1 MGVSL
6 PERSTTLADVG
17 LPEAGSWPAGRE
29 RVLPGTRAW
38 FLFFLVWM
46 TGWAVI
52 ALYSLH
58 LYDTRGADGALRV
71 WVLALACFYLS
82 LCNAFFPLPT
92 TWIVMLAAT
101 DQAGLAVAPGVR
113 VLLVSVL
120 AACATVVANLNEYH
134 LLAYLLHF
142 GLGQRVRR
150 TRLYGR
156 AARWF
161 DRAPFQLLVLIA
173 FIPLPID
180 AVRWLAILRTYARAR
195 FAVAYFVGRWLRY
208 LILAGG
214 SLLLNL
220 STAQVLLIQGALVA
234 GAFATRLGLYVLRR
248 ARPVPDA
255 TAR

>member
-1 MGVSL
+1 L
-6 PERSTTLADVG
+6 PECSTTLAEAG
-17 LPEAGSWPAGRE
+17 LSEAGSCSTGRE

-58 LYDTRGADGALRV
+58 IYDTRGVDGALRV
-71 WVLALACFYLS
+71 WVFALACFYLS
-82 LCNAFFPLPT
+82 LCNAFCPLPT

-120 AACATVVANLNEYH
+120 AACATVIANLNEYH

-142 GLGQRVRR
+142 GLGKRVRR
-150 TRLYGR
+150 TRLYGWT
-156 AARWF
+156 ARWF
-161 DRAPFQLLVLIA
+161 DRAPFQLLALIA

-180 AVRWLAILRTYARAR
+180 AVRWLAILRTYARGR
-195 FAVAYFVGRWLRY
+195 FAAAYFVGRWLRY

-214 SLLLNL
+214 SVLLTL
-220 STAQVLLIQGALVA
+220 TTTQVLLVQSALVA
-234 GAFATRLGLYVLRR
+234 GALVARLGVYLMRP
-248 ARPVPDA
+248 ARTRPDA